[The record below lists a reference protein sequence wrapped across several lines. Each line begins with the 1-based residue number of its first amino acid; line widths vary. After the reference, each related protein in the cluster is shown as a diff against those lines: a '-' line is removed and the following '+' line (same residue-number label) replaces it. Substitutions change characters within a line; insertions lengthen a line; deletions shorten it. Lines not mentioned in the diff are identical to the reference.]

1 MKRSWRNKQSEPRPS
16 NPGGNADQ
24 PIEALAVHV
33 CRAEPECQA
42 IHLDSC
48 RAFERIAV
56 RTRMS
61 DYEVVVLPGSSGDV
75 LVRGGRFFRTFHYAG
90 LAGST
95 FGGSAIRLKTIEVG
109 CRLEL
114 QVNGMPI
121 VTSTIEAVSHVKPY

>member
-1 MKRSWRNKQSEPRPS
+1 MKRSA
-16 NPGGNADQ
+16 AD
-24 PIEALAVHV
+24 
-33 CRAEPECQA
+33 AECHA

-48 RAFERIAV
+48 LPFERIAV

-61 DYEVVVLPGSSGDV
+61 HYEVIVLPGHSGKV
-75 LVRGGRFFRTFHYAG
+75 LVRGGRYFTTFQHAG

-95 FGGSAIRLKTIEVG
+95 CGGSAIRLRTIEVG

>member
-1 MKRSWRNKQSEPRPS
+1 MKRSLRELEPRPS
-16 NPGGNADQ
+16 SLGRHADQ

-33 CRAEPECQA
+33 CPADAECQA
-42 IHLDSC
+42 IHIDSC
-48 RAFERIAV
+48 RPFERIAV

-75 LVRGGRFFRTFHYAG
+75 LIRGGRFFRTFHYAG

-95 FGGSAIRLKTIEVG
+95 FGGSAIRLRTIEVG

-114 QVNGMPI
+114 QVNGLPI
-121 VTSTIEAVSHVKPY
+121 VTSTIEAVSHVKLH